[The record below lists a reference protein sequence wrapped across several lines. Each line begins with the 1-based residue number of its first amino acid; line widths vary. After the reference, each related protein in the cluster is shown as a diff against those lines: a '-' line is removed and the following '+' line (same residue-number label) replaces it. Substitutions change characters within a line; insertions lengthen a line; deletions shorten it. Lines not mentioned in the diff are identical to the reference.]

1 MGLPNPNDNGAA
13 AGMGSGTRRGELV
26 FAISADYEQ
35 RTGGWVYDT
44 RVIKE
49 LAALG
54 WHVRELVLPAGFP
67 HPDEAARAQSA
78 EAFARLAD
86 GTLVVTD
93 QLCLGVL
100 PEVAQREAQRL
111 RLVMIV
117 HHPLMLEEYG
127 AGADDAEADNAF
139 GRSEREAL
147 RHVRLAIVTS
157 GTTAEFLRDN
167 FEVDPSRIVIA
178 PPGTDSRALSEG
190 SRGSELALLSVGA
203 VVPRK
208 DHGVLIGALNSLRDE
223 QWRLTIVG
231 NITRAPDHVAAVRAR
246 IAAAGLQDKVHLAG
260 ELDDVALEEVWR
272 GADIYVASSRHE
284 GFGMAIAEA
293 ISRGLPVV
301 TTAAGAVSGWLSSS
315 AALIVPSGDTAALAA
330 ALARVLRQPE
340 TRAALMRGA
349 REQRLQL
356 TRWHETA
363 TRVDAALLHIMGS
376 TGHVPPPPLSSD
388 GG

>member
-1 MGLPNPNDNGAA
+1 MCGAMGLPSPNDNGAA

-44 RVIKE
+44 RLIKE

-86 GTLVVTD
+86 GTLVITD

-117 HHPLMLEEYG
+117 HHPLMLEQY
-127 AGADDAEADNAF
+127 DAEADNAF

-157 GTTAEFLRDN
+157 GTTAEFLRDK
-167 FEVDPSRIVIA
+167 FEVEPSRIVIA
-178 PPGTDSRALSEG
+178 PPGTDSRPVSEG

-208 DHGVLIGALNSLRDE
+208 DHGVLIDALSSLRDE
-223 QWRLTIVG
+223 PWRLTIVG
-231 NITRAPDHVAAVRAR
+231 NIKRAPDHISALRAR
-246 IAAAGLQDKVHLAG
+246 IAAAGLQDRVHLVG
-260 ELDDVALEEVWR
+260 ELDDVALEEVWGR
-272 GADIYVASSRHE
+272 TDIYVASSRHE

-301 TTAAGAVSGWLSSS
+301 TRAAGAVSEWLSRS
-315 AALIVPSGDTAALAA
+315 AAMIVPTGDTAALAA

-376 TGHVPPPPLSSD
+376 TGRVPPPPLSSD

>member
-1 MGLPNPNDNGAA
+1 DNVAA
-13 AGMGSGTRRGELV
+13 AGMGSGTRRSELV
-26 FAISADYEQ
+26 FAISADYER
-35 RTGGWVYDT
+35 RTGGGDYHT
-44 RVIKE
+44 RVSKE

-54 WHVRELVLPAGFP
+54 LHVRELVLPAGFP

-117 HHPLMLEEYG
+117 HHPLMLEQY
-127 AGADDAEADNAF
+127 DAEADNAF

-203 VVPRK
+203 VVPCK
-208 DHGVLIGALNSLRDE
+208 DHGVLIDALSLLRDE
-223 QWRLTIVG
+223 PWRLTIVG
-231 NITRAPDHVAAVRAR
+231 NVTRAPDHVSALRAR
-246 IAAAGLQDKVHLAG
+246 IAAAGLQDRVHLAG

-272 GADIYVASSRHE
+272 QADIYVASSRHE
-284 GFGMAIAEA
+284 GSGMAIA
-293 ISRGLPVV
+293 
-301 TTAAGAVSGWLSSS
+301 
-315 AALIVPSGDTAALAA
+315 
-330 ALARVLRQPE
+330 
-340 TRAALMRGA
+340 
-349 REQRLQL
+349 
-356 TRWHETA
+356 
-363 TRVDAALLHIMGS
+363 
-376 TGHVPPPPLSSD
+376 
-388 GG
+388 